1 MFHAIEK
8 YRTLSQV
15 LLGII
20 GVSFVGFGIASFEI
34 VRDNRYIVKIGD
46 QVIATRR
53 HRAAAQAVK
62 KCSKPWCSAPT

>member
-46 QVIATRR
+46 QVIN
-53 HRAAAQAVK
+53 RAALDEAVRNSQA
-62 KCSKPWCSAPT
+62 SG